1 MPEIQSVDR
10 IIHPRWLVTDS
21 HARRLLEHHSLVV
34 AQGRIVDVCPST
46 VARQFYQAPWVHE
59 LPHHLVVPGLINLR
73 TQAATVLFRGL
84 FDDPSETRLDT
95 QRRQTLERAL
105 VSEDMVRV
113 GVELAMAELLRGGQT
128 CFADNY
134 LFPDRVGD
142 AALAAGLRCHLNV
155 PITMQET
162 AWSRHGEDALRR
174 GLNTLDRFKGNHHIS
189 TGFGIDPPQTLT
201 DSLLHKVATLAAELG
216 APVQMPVQCTASE
229 RAESLQR
236 FGQTSLERLDQAG
249 LLTPEFQA
257 VHVTHLTEAD
267 YAVLIA
273 RGVHVIHCPISEAK
287 RHGGLAHSQR
297 LLDAG
302 LNVALGTGCVA
313 DHNSLSLLEEAKFA
327 SLVGKLAATDSRA
340 LSAWTCLEMMTHY
353 PAQILGRAD
362 LGHLNPGAEADLAAF
377 ALNQI
382 NTTPVHHPISQLL
395 YANHGL
401 SASDVW
407 VGGELV
413 LRHGRLVHID
423 EDAAIEA
430 ANTWMRQHVAC

>member
-21 HARRLLEHHSLVV
+21 RTRALLEHHSLVV
-34 AQGRIVDVCPST
+34 ARGRIVDVCPST
-46 VARQFYQAPWVHE
+46 VARQFYRAPWVHE

-84 FDDPSETRLDT
+84 FDDPSNPALEE

-105 VSEDMVRV
+105 VSEEMVRI
-113 GVELAMAELLRGGQT
+113 GVELAMAELVRGGQT

-134 LFPDRVGD
+134 MFPDVVGD
-142 AALAAGLRCHLNV
+142 AALAAGLRCHLHV
-155 PITMQET
+155 PVTARDT
-162 AWSRHGEDALRR
+162 AWSRHTEDALRR
-174 GLNTLDRFKGNHHIS
+174 GLKTLDRYKGNRHIS
-189 TGFGIDPPQTLT
+189 TGFGIDPPLAVS
-201 DSLLHKVATLAAELG
+201 DALLHKIGTLAAEL
-216 APVQMPVQCTASE
+216 AVPVQMPVQFTASE

-236 FGQTSLERLDQAG
+236 YGQTSLERLDRAG

-257 VHVTHLTEAD
+257 VHVTQLTEPESALL
-267 YAVLIA
+267 VA

-287 RHGGLAHSQR
+287 RYAESAHIQR

-302 LNVALGTGCVA
+302 VNVALGTGCVG
-313 DHNSLSLLEEAKFA
+313 DQNSLSLLEEAKFA
-327 SLVGKLAATDSRA
+327 SMLGKISSGDSRA
-340 LSAWTCLEMMTHY
+340 LDAWTCLEMMTHY
-353 PAQILGRAD
+353 PAQVLGRAD

-377 ALNQI
+377 ALDQVS
-382 NTTPVHHPISQLL
+382 TSPVHHPISQLL

-407 VGGELV
+407 VGGELI
-413 LRHGRLVHID
+413 LRHGRFVHID
-423 EDAAIEA
+423 DEAAIEA
-430 ANTWMRQHVAC
+430 ANSWMRQHVAC